1 MILPYNWIITALRG
15 NPKAGRQEA
24 GNQATRQ
31 AEAPTPGQPASQ
43 LVGWLFGGFGW
54 GPWRVEWG
62 FFRLGRRPGGGALG
76 GSNGVLAASADALA
90 GSAGAV
96 GGAGGGARYC
106 TITEI
111 LRLEG
116 WSGSS
121 G

>member
-54 GPWRVEWG
+54 
-62 FFRLGRRPGGGALG
+62 RLGRCWGRSQILHNHRDSAIGRVVGIVRMTQLAIGKAAHLG
-76 GSNGVLAASADALA
+76 HLFRSEEHTSELQSPCNL
-90 GSAGAV
+90 
-96 GGAGGGARYC
+96 
-106 TITEI
+106 
-111 LRLEG
+111 
-116 WSGSS
+116 
-121 G
+121 